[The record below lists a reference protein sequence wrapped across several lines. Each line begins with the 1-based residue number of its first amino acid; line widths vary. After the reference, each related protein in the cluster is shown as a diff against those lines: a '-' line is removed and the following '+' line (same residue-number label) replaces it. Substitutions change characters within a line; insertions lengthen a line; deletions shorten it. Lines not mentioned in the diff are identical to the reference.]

1 MKKILALCIAL
12 LLVFSLSACGGDND
26 GDNDNGADN
35 SGAATASEY
44 TFTYNG
50 VEIKVGADAKPI
62 LSKLGNPEGEVGEA
76 CGTDEKD
83 VIYSLSG
90 VELETHVKGDDEVVR
105 QIKIINDSK
114 STDKGITVG
123 SSKDEVIKAYGK
135 SYKEGSTGAL
145 RYEGTSS
152 AIEFHFSSSGNVS
165 SIYIKKK

>member
-12 LLVFSLSACGGDND
+12 LLVFSLAACGGDND
-26 GDNDNGADN
+26 GDDANNGGSSNAK
-35 SGAATASEY
+35 EY

-50 VEIKVGADAKPI
+50 VKISVGVDAKPI
-62 LSKLGNPEGEVGEA
+62 LAKLGNPEGEVGEA

-90 VELETHVKGDDEVVR
+90 IELETHVKGDDEVIR

-145 RYEGTSS
+145 RYEGGSS
-152 AIEFHFSSSGNVS
+152 EIEFHFSSSGNVS

>member
-1 MKKILALCIAL
+1 MKKILALCVAL
-12 LLVFSLSACGGDND
+12 LLIFSLTACGDKD
-26 GDNDNGADN
+26 GDNNDNGGTSTVA
-35 SGAATASEY
+35 EY

-50 VEIKVGADAKPI
+50 VKLTVGADAKSV

-83 VIYSLSG
+83 IIYSLSG
-90 VELETHVKGDDEVVR
+90 VELETHVKGDDEVIR
-105 QIKIINDSK
+105 QIKIVNDSK

-123 SSKDEVIKAYGK
+123 STKDEVIKAYGK

-145 RYEGTSS
+145 RYEAESS

>member
-12 LLVFSLSACGGDND
+12 LLVFSLASCGGDND
-26 GDNDNGADN
+26 GDDNGSKNEGTTTVA
-35 SGAATASEY
+35 EY

-50 VEIKVGADAKPI
+50 IELKVGADAKPI

-90 VELETHVKGDDEVVR
+90 VELETHVKGDSEVVR
-105 QIKIINDSK
+105 QIKIKNDSK

-123 SSKDEVIKAYGK
+123 STKDEVIKAYGK

-145 RYEGTSS
+145 RYEAESS
-152 AIEFHFSSSGNVS
+152 AIEFHFGSSGNVS
-165 SIYIKKK
+165 SIYIKRK